1 MDHKYNVGDIIQYQ
15 IDGVAYYTWLV
26 LSVSERGI
34 YTLHDLAKDRIEEHD
49 AYTIDSN
56 RPIRKIA

>member
-26 LSVSERGI
+26 LSVSHHGV
-34 YTLHDLAKDRIEEHD
+34 YTLHDLAKDRIEEYVTHD
-49 AYTIDSN
+49 IDSN
-56 RPIRKIA
+56 RLIRKIA